1 MKDETYVFISDV
13 KEKGSIGRSARHRK
27 THAGKGGR
35 VRLPSDN
42 LSKKELMKMSGEC
55 KSYRLNEPMAWK
67 EFKAMPDDVKVTYI
81 KLLRQKFNVPVTQIA
96 KMMGVSEAV
105 VRKDLHR
112 LNLTEGKGSRT
123 GRTKWDKEGFW
134 TWVHGVDQLP
144 TPVLEEKLVIEKMPD
159 RLYSLE
165 EAEAF
170 IEEDIH
176 LEEPDPIPVDS
187 FTPVRIPVTAVPK
200 NGSMNFICPANM
212 ALNTLAQLL
221 GDTNVSISVMWR
233 VVEEGKGEEK
243 GE

>member
-1 MKDETYVFISDV
+1 
-13 KEKGSIGRSARHRK
+13 
-27 THAGKGGR
+27 
-35 VRLPSDN
+35 
-42 LSKKELMKMSGEC
+42 MSGEC
-55 KSYRLNEPMAWK
+55 KSFRLNEPMAWK

-134 TWVHGVDQLP
+134 AWVHGVDQLP
-144 TPVLEEKLVIEKMPD
+144 TPVHEEMPD

-176 LEEPDPIPVDS
+176 LEESDPIPVDS
-187 FTPVRIPVTAVPK
+187 FTPVQIPVTAVPN
-200 NGSMNFICPANM
+200 NGSMNFTCPANQ

-221 GDTNVSISVMWR
+221 GETNVSISVMWR
-233 VVEEGKGEEK
+233 VVEEGKGAESVE
-243 GE
+243 